1 MITFISGAPGTG
13 KTAALVSMLR
23 ELSRDRALYVFGI
36 PELKIPHIALEDP
49 TKWPDDVPDGSVIV
63 IDEVQNVWRP
73 RGPGQK
79 VPDHVAKLETHRHR
93 GLDFY
98 IISQGPNLV
107 DANVRALIGRHVHL
121 RELGVLGRWWYEWP
135 ECADNC
141 RTAWKNAPIKKRYR
155 LPKSNFKDY
164 KSSSLHVKPV
174 RSFPWMLVV
183 CVLALLGV
191 AFMAWRVW
199 GNIISKPGA
208 ASILGVGSGD
218 QPAASAAVKAVTSG
232 VIGGAP
238 VDPAAPKFIDDRIAF
253 VPRISYRPET
263 APAYDE
269 LRKVT
274 VMPRIAAGFVKGRV
288 VRCYTQQGTVAE
300 ISEAECRTWLANPP
314 FDPYVE
320 VKTAQV
326 GPTPAPDQK
335 NAPEAAQAGPGM
347 VLIDSP
353 GRRDPLGARDARR

>member
-23 ELSRDRALYVFGI
+23 ELSKDRQMFVFGI
-36 PELKIPHIALEDP
+36 PELKIPHTALTDP
-49 TKWPDDVPDGSVIV
+49 NNWHNDVPDGAVII

-73 RGPGQK
+73 RGPGNK
-79 VPDHVAKLETHRHR
+79 VPDSVAKLETHRHR

-107 DANVRALIGRHVHL
+107 DSNVRALIGRHVHL

-155 LPKSNFKDY
+155 LPKAIFKDY

-183 CVLALLGV
+183 MVAALVGV
-191 AFMAWRVW
+191 GVMAWRIW
-199 GNIISKPGA
+199 NTIIAKPGA
-208 ASILGVGSGD
+208 AAALGV
-218 QPAASAAVKAVTSG
+218 SAP
-232 VIGGAP
+232 GA
-238 VDPAAPKFIDDRIAF
+238 AAPTGLAKVVGTSTADTGPKLIDDRIDWI
-253 VPRISYRPET
+253 PRISSRPET
-263 APAYDE
+263 APAFDQ

-274 VMPRIAAGFVKGRV
+274 VMPRIAAGYVMGKT
-288 VRCYTQQGTVAE
+288 VRCYTQQGTVAQ
-300 ISEAECRTWLANPP
+300 ISEAECRDWLANPP

-320 VKTAQV
+320 VKVAQM
-326 GPTPAPDQK
+326 GPTPQSFEKPAMEAVPAPS
-335 NAPEAAQAGPGM
+335 A
-347 VLIDSP
+347 VIIDAP
-353 GRRDPLGARDARR
+353 GRRDPVGLRDAKR